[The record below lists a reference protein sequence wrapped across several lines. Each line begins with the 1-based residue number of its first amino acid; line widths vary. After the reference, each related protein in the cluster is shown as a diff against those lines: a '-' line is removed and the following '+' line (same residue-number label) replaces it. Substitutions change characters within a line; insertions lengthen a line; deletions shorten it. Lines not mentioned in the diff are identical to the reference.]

1 MHAAGRTMKVLHRRR
16 KCPHCRELF
25 RPDPHNHYHQRCCSK
40 PACQKARKAANQRA
54 WAERPA
60 NRDHWR
66 GPDEVERVRR
76 WRRAHPGYWRKPR
89 PRTSVALQVV
99 STTQPAS
106 PQTVKP
112 ELTADALQD
121 VSPMQHPWLAG
132 FISLF
137 TGTTLQADIVAIH
150 RRLVARGRE
159 ILGMVSG
166 TPAENHDAQTPPGA
180 GARAPTPTP
189 V

>member
-1 MHAAGRTMKVLHRRR
+1 MKVLHRRR
-16 KCPHCRELF
+16 KCPHCKELL

-54 WAERPA
+54 WAQRPA

-89 PRTSVALQVV
+89 PRTSV
-99 STTQPAS
+99 
-106 PQTVKP
+106 
-112 ELTADALQD
+112 ALQD

-166 TPAENHDAQTPPGA
+166 APAEKDGVAGA
-180 GARAPTPTP
+180 GREKITVRDQPAAAASAKW
-189 V
+189 